1 MDRKPGISKRGNIDR
16 NVKVFHVVQRTTMKL
31 PLFESDKVFNYWQ
44 AHLKALAL
52 EHNVVLLCYVL
63 MSNHYHVLLYSEDI
77 GNVQLLFRKLNTGFC
92 QFIWT
97 NVIKGTET
105 ERLFSEEFPYRLFSS
120 SVRLFPVEGTV
131 PLFIDTRYLFENP
144 RHHGCRTFGLYYPH
158 SNFAA
163 LLKGEF
169 PKKDLQLF
177 FSLYG
182 MYPGQMMKIVMKQ
195 NPQEFRE
202 ILKGMTANQDVQRQC
217 AAFMKDSASGWLNTE
232 ENIRNTYM
240 QFDID

>member
-1 MDRKPGISKRGNIDR
+1 MDRKPGIGKRGNIDR

-120 SVRLFPVEGTV
+120 SARLFPVEGTV
-131 PLFIDTRYLFENP
+131 PLFIDTKYLFENP
-144 RHHGCRTFGLYYPH
+144 KHHNSKNQGLYYPH
-158 SNFAA
+158 SNFMT
-163 LLKGEF
+163 LYKGGF
-169 PKKDLQLF
+169 SKKDLQLF
-177 FSLYG
+177 FNLFG
-182 MYPGQMMKIVMKQ
+182 MYPGPAMKLVMK
-195 NPQEFRE
+195 PATEFRE
-202 ILKGMTANQDVQRQC
+202 VLKGTARTLDQVKENMVFFHDPDKGMAESPERIRENY
-217 AAFMKDSASGWLNTE
+217 MK
-232 ENIRNTYM
+232 
-240 QFDID
+240 FDIN